1 MPKKSNYFDYLCAFQ
16 LMENNIKC
24 IARNENETDDVK
36 AGYEIIFKSQNINPE
51 KLMIKMQEYDSL
63 SNEAKEIISTILN
76 CPEEILE
83 LFKTPKIGMISK
95 RMIFKVFSDIWK
107 SKLIADSAIKEISGW
122 VKTL

>member
-1 MPKKSNYFDYLCAFQ
+1 MAKKVNYFDYLCAFQ
-16 LMENNIKC
+16 LLQNNIQC

-36 AGYEIIFKSQNINPE
+36 AGYEVIFRSQDINPE
-51 KLMIKMQEYDSL
+51 KLMIKMEEYDQL

-83 LFKTPKIGMISK
+83 LFKTPKLGKISR

-107 SKLIADSAIKEISGW
+107 SKLIADSAVKEISRW
-122 VKTL
+122 VKTF

>member
-1 MPKKSNYFDYLCAFQ
+1 MAKKVNYFNYLCAFQ
-16 LMENNIKC
+16 LLQNNIQR

-36 AGYEIIFKSQNINPE
+36 AGYEVIFRSQDINPE
-51 KLMIKMQEYDSL
+51 RLMIKMEEYDQL

-83 LFKTPKIGMISK
+83 LFKTPKLGKISR

-107 SKLIADSAIKEISGW
+107 SKLIADSAVKEISRW
-122 VKTL
+122 VKTF